1 MIFWVLFAG
10 IAIVGISVSVKL
22 SPWTERMMA
31 YIWEDPRKRAKT
43 KVAKRVKELCV
54 DGDVSRETAAL
65 IVAKEENVMEEQV
78 KEVMR
83 TTTGNPELMRMAVGG
98 RIGRAVYWLLKKLG
112 PLGGA
117 Q

>member
-1 MIFWVLFAG
+1 MFLILFLI
-10 IAIVGISVSVKL
+10 IAIVGLAISVRL
-22 SPWTERMMA
+22 SSWTERLMA
-31 YIWEDPRKRAKT
+31 LIWEDPTRRGMAKVT
-43 KVAKRVKELCV
+43 KRVKELCV
-54 DGDVSRETAAL
+54 DGDVPRETAAL
-65 IVAKEENVMEEQV
+65 IVAKEESVMEEQV

-83 TTTGNPELMRMAVGG
+83 TTSGNPELMRMAVGG

>member
-1 MIFWVLFAG
+1 MFLILFLV
-10 IAIVGISVSVKL
+10 IAIAGLAISLRL
-22 SPWTERMMA
+22 SPWTERLMA
-31 YIWEDPRKRAKT
+31 LIWEDPTRRAKT

-54 DGDVSRETAAL
+54 DGDVPGETAAL
-65 IVAKEENVMEEQV
+65 IVAKEESLMEEQV

-83 TTTGNPELMRMAVGG
+83 TTSGNPELLRMAAGG